1 MRLRPFLAKES
12 ILLGFVVRCLLQRPS
27 LQRKTMA
34 PSFVVRCLLQRPSLQ
49 RKTMAPRDD
58 GPAYHAFGVQ
68 DIKV

>member
-12 ILLGFVVRCLLQRPS
+12 ILLG
-27 LQRKTMA
+27 
-34 PSFVVRCLLQRPSLQ
+34 FVVRCLLQRPSLQ